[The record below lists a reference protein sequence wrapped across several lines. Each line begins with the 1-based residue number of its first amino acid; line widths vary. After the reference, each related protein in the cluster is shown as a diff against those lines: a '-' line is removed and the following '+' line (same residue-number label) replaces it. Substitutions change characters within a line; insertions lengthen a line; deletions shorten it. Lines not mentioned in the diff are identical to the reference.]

1 MLAFFS
7 RMPSAYPPSASGRD
21 AANRTVL
28 RGGGVVSL
36 GRGGASRLGTFA
48 AEVRG
53 VADARPSVLAI
64 HADPTVSSS
73 TSKLH
78 FNLTLVAG
86 STRMLRVLRVL
97 VDLGLRAGTS
107 DGPFSTASRPTFA
120 SKYFLRSNRIYK
132 ICAL

>member
-7 RMPSAYPPSASGRD
+7 RMPSAYPPSASARD

-53 VADARPSVLAI
+53 VADARPSVLPI

-78 FNLTLVAG
+78 FNLTLVVG
-86 STRMLRVLRVL
+86 STRMLRVLRVIT
-97 VDLGLRAGTS
+97 GRFGT
-107 DGPFSTASRPTFA
+107 TRR
-120 SKYFLRSNRIYK
+120 YFGRSVLYCIEAKFCKQILFTIYK